1 MGKKTRAEK
10 RQERKEEK
18 EAQLKAKRQRQF
30 IGLLVALVLWVA
42 SVAVFVV
49 AMLYSFVPS
58 MTLSVQGDSPLSVIR
73 WLFLGAS
80 AGLLVSTLMAAFCA
94 NGKVWLGRLMMG
106 LGVIL
111 FFLSFGFTIIGWLFY
126 TVLPNFASFA

>member
-10 RQERKEEK
+10 KQARKEEQ
-18 EAQLKAKRQRQF
+18 EAKLKARRTKQF
-30 IGLLVALVLWVA
+30 IGLLIALVLWIA
-42 SVAVFVV
+42 SVVVFVV

-58 MTLSVQGDSPLSVIR
+58 MNLTVEGNSPLSLIR

-94 NGKVWLGRLMMG
+94 NGKPWLGRLMMG
-106 LGVIL
+106 FGVIL

-126 TVLPNFASFA
+126 SILPNFASFA

>member
-1 MGKKTRAEK
+1 MGKKTREERKQA
-10 RQERKEEK
+10 RKEEK
-18 EAQLKAKRQRQF
+18 EAELKAKRQRQF
-30 IGLLVALVLWVA
+30 IGLLIALVLWVA
-42 SVAVFVV
+42 SIVVFVV
-49 AMLYSFVPS
+49 AMLYSFVPT
-58 MTLSVQGDSPLSVIR
+58 MNLTVKGDSPLSLIK

-126 TVLPNFASFA
+126 TILPNFASFA